1 MMDGARVEEDGLH
14 CDEFHCMCH
23 EFVRVTEA
31 AALAAGRWMGKGDG
45 PAAEEAAR
53 AAMHDAFRFVPIEGT
68 IVVGEGEDREVGPLA
83 VGNVVGFGGRACD
96 IALTALE
103 GANIVARGQAGAIAA
118 VAAGAPG
125 SIMRAPD
132 MYMQKI
138 VVGSPAVGRVDI
150 EAPVEDTVQA
160 IADAHGLKTGEL
172 TVIVLDRP
180 RHDDLVAILRKAGAR
195 IKLIPDG
202 DVMAGI
208 ATAVRGTGD
217 HAYIGIGGAPEG
229 IMTAAAMRCLGGEI
243 VAKFWPLS
251 RSEIARARSYG
262 IEDIEARLHT
272 NDMVRGHLVLA
283 ATGVTNGDVLRG
295 VQYQPGG
302 ARTQT
307 VIMCTKCRQIRYV
320 NTVHDLSD
328 TGERVDFWRIT

>member
-1 MMDGARVEEDGLH
+1 MSLEALS
-14 CDEFHCMCH
+14 DEVPDHDDFHCMCH

-45 PAAEEAAR
+45 AAAEEAAR
-53 AAMHDAFRFVPIEGT
+53 AAMHQAFRYVPIEGT
-68 IVVGEGEDREVGPLA
+68 IIVGEGEDAEASPLA
-83 VGNVVGFGGRACD
+83 VGRTVGAGGRQCD
-96 IALTALE
+96 LALTALE

-125 SIMRAPD
+125 SIMRAPN

-138 VVGSPAVGRVDI
+138 VVGSPVVGKVDI
-150 EAPVEDTVQA
+150 EASVEDTVQA
-160 IADAHGLKTGEL
+160 IADALGLQVSEVTF
-172 TVIVLDRP
+172 IVLDRP
-180 RHDDLVAILRKAGAR
+180 RHDDLVATLRRAGSR

-208 ATAVRGTGD
+208 AAAVRGTGD
-217 HAYIGIGGAPEG
+217 HAYIGIGGAQEG

-251 RSEIARARSYG
+251 RREIERAQTFG
-262 IEDIEARLHT
+262 IDDIEQCLRT
-272 NDMVRGHLVLA
+272 GDMVRGHLVLS

-295 VQYQPGG
+295 VHYQPGG

-307 VIMCTKCRQIRYV
+307 MVMCTKCRQIRYV
-320 NTVHDLSD
+320 DTVHDLTDPASEV
-328 TGERVDFWRIT
+328 GFWRIT

>member
-1 MMDGARVEEDGLH
+1 
-14 CDEFHCMCH
+14 MCH

-132 MYMQKI
+132 MYMQKMW
-138 VVGSPAVGRVDI
+138 
-150 EAPVEDTVQA
+150 
-160 IADAHGLKTGEL
+160 
-172 TVIVLDRP
+172 LDRKP
-180 RHDDLVAILRKAGAR
+180 
-195 IKLIPDG
+195 
-202 DVMAGI
+202 
-208 ATAVRGTGD
+208 
-217 HAYIGIGGAPEG
+217 
-229 IMTAAAMRCLGGEI
+229 
-243 VAKFWPLS
+243 
-251 RSEIARARSYG
+251 
-262 IEDIEARLHT
+262 
-272 NDMVRGHLVLA
+272 
-283 ATGVTNGDVLRG
+283 
-295 VQYQPGG
+295 
-302 ARTQT
+302 
-307 VIMCTKCRQIRYV
+307 
-320 NTVHDLSD
+320 
-328 TGERVDFWRIT
+328 

>member
-1 MMDGARVEEDGLH
+1 MAEEHDRHDDQH
-14 CDEFHCMCH
+14 CDEFHCICH
-23 EFVRVTEA
+23 EFIRVTEA

-45 PAAEEAAR
+45 AAAEAAAR
-53 AAMHDAFRFVPIEGT
+53 TAMHEAFRNVPIEGI
-68 IVVGEGEDREVGPLA
+68 IVVGEGEEDDSPLA
-83 VGNVVGFGGRACD
+83 VGRTVGFGGRACD

-125 SIMRAPD
+125 SIMRAPK

-138 VVGSPAVGRVDI
+138 VVGAPAVGKVDI

-160 IADAHGLKTGEL
+160 VSEALGLKAWEL

-180 RHDDLVAILRKAGAR
+180 RHDDLIATLRRAGAR

-208 ATAVRGTGD
+208 AAAVRGTGD
-217 HAYIGIGGAPEG
+217 HAYIGIGGAQEG

-251 RSEIARARSYG
+251 RKEIERAREFG
-262 IEDIEARLHT
+262 IEDIEACLCT
-272 NDMVRGHLVLA
+272 DDMVKGHLVMA

-295 VQYQPGG
+295 VHYQPGG
-302 ARTQT
+302 ARTHT
-307 VIMCTKCRQIRYV
+307 MVMCTKCRQIRYV
-320 NTVHDLSD
+320 DTVHDLSD
-328 TGERVDFWRIT
+328 PVTAVGFWRIT

>member
-1 MMDGARVEEDGLH
+1 MGEGQDRHHDVH
-14 CDEFHCMCH
+14 CDEFHCICY
-23 EFVRVTEA
+23 EFIRVTEA
-31 AALAAGRWMGKGDG
+31 AALAAGLWMGKGDG
-45 PAAEEAAR
+45 AAAEEAAR
-53 AAMHDAFRFVPIEGT
+53 AAMHEAFRNVPIEGT
-68 IVVGEGEDREVGPLA
+68 IVAGEGEEDDSPLA
-83 VGNVVGFGGRACD
+83 VGRTVGFGGRACD

-125 SIMRAPD
+125 SIMRAPN

-138 VVGSPAVGRVDI
+138 VVGAPAVGKVDI
-150 EAPVEDTVQA
+150 DAPVEETVQA
-160 IADAHGLKTGEL
+160 VSAALGLKAGEL

-180 RHDDLVAILRKAGAR
+180 RHDDLIATLRRAGAR

-208 ATAVRGTGD
+208 AAAVRGTGD
-217 HAYIGIGGAPEG
+217 HAYIGIGGAQEG

-251 RSEIARARSYG
+251 RREIERAREFG
-262 IEDIEARLHT
+262 IEDIEACLRT
-272 NDMVRGHLVLA
+272 DDMVSGHLVMA

-295 VQYQPGG
+295 VHYQPGG

-307 VIMCTKCRQIRYV
+307 MVMCTKCRQIRYV
-320 NTVHDLSD
+320 DTVHDLSD
-328 TGERVDFWRIT
+328 PTTDVGFWRIT